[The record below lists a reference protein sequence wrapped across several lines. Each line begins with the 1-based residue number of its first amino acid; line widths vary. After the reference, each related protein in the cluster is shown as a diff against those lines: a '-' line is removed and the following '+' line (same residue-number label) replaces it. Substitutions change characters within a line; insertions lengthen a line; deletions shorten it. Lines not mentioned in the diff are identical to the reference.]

1 MSVPEPPLATSP
13 APTDGKTVFN
23 LLSNIKDR
31 ETSINRSQVI
41 EPDEDIAILRHD
53 PETNENVINKT
64 AYLKLH
70 KSLSPNISN
79 TVDKIKEKFE
89 SQSEKIETIESLK
102 TKYSPFA
109 LGYSSSKPSVKPR
122 RSRLSKSQI
131 ITPSKREISVRRSLN
146 IEPNKHKDVNSN
158 DLLKNEQHAEYITI
172 ITRSDSDE
180 SVNKIVNE
188 LSVFTMEKKKST
200 SSLRKIFAVFNGR
213 RNKAK
218 TEDRQNGDNLQN
230 ESAFSRQSAFRH
242 TTGAERNNSK
252 LQRRDSNHKDIER
265 DFAQVHISEFSQTKP
280 ENNIQ
285 RNQFT
290 PMDKPSYNTYMNVP
304 NVKKYIDTSSSASTL
319 ESDRSNLHQKPTQ
332 EGEVDI
338 RSHSSFRPTRIP
350 DNRRDTPPRLME
362 TIKSDV
368 RLVNPKALIPINS
381 ERALPNPYQNGNG
394 DASPIS
400 LITRTKPVS
409 QSTPNGRPFMME
421 DTYGTVF
428 DSLDSRHRK
437 SRSNLVE
444 GTKLKLPPNREI
456 VPLSPRVKS
465 PIPSDSISTDKIIA
479 TELLKSKRAPSKE
492 QLLSHQRLEI
502 DIDYPD
508 NINDSLN
515 ISNKPPIA
523 EKPPLNLPR
532 QETDSRRTSQT
543 RSSNESVVLK
553 HPNHQYMSQQNL
565 SPRRPITPLGG
576 QFPES
581 PKTPQK
587 EDMRKSVEAYYWN
600 EIKKLKDQENYQ
612 LCMMQ
617 MQYGYLPVETARKSR
632 SMSPVASRNGRRSL
646 SLPRE
651 PRQPQILP
659 EPYYPNIIPE
669 NRAVINQTQLNLQPS
684 LQPNLQPQPRSMQQL
699 QFQQQQYF
707 QRSTP
712 ERSTVDGSNHRK
724 IDGTNSLYRPIFKR
738 GSLSTPPTRTVP
750 EDSLKRKVSFSG
762 GQELRPQGWPT
773 KNGYTQSP
781 PQRRIEKILSQGDD
795 EVFLPQPSEEDL
807 YYNTVRQNYGEPR
820 YVLRASQN
828 SLYLHQRQPIEN
840 PHRTRQVNRQEE
852 LYGQPVD
859 AVRPLSRHGSIQIQE
874 EIYGQRP
881 ASRRMSYQNVSPRLH
896 SQEPQRRPLVRRE
909 IIVNDEIFGQ
919 FGGYSPSVQLQYYPP
934 KQVSVSNR
942 VCDFYGQ
949 IHDPDQTK
957 VNQSGVLMGQVR
969 GPPENFV
976 RNGRLTSSANDMYL
990 RAPQRYPNET
1000 LYGRIEQSGPPTR
1013 PLPPVPLK
1021 KGVISDNESGSDA
1034 SEVQRIFNSSKSN
1047 KKRGIFGK

>member
-1 MSVPEPPLATSP
+1 MPAPEPPLATPPEPS
-13 APTDGKTVFN
+13 DDKTVFN
-23 LLSNIKDR
+23 LLSNIKDY
-31 ETSINRSQVI
+31 ETSTTRSQLI
-41 EPDEDIAILRHD
+41 EPDEDIAILKHD
-53 PETNENVINKT
+53 PKTNETVINKT

-70 KSLSPNISN
+70 KSLSPDISS

-89 SQSEKIETIESLK
+89 NQPDKIETIESLK
-102 TKYSPFA
+102 TKYSPSA

-122 RSRLSKSQI
+122 KSRLSKSQI
-131 ITPSKREISVRRSLN
+131 ISPSKGEVSARRSLN
-146 IEPNKHKDVNSN
+146 IEPKKRKDVNSN
-158 DLLKNEQHAEYITI
+158 DLQKNEENVEYITI
-172 ITRSDSDE
+172 ITKSDSEE
-180 SVNKIVNE
+180 SVNKIEKE
-188 LSVFTMEKKKST
+188 LAVFTMDKNRRVSSFRRILAVFGKKK
-200 SSLRKIFAVFNGR
+200 RD
-213 RNKAK
+213 KA
-218 TEDRQNGDNLQN
+218 EDRQNGDNLQN

-242 TTGAERNNSK
+242 TTGAERNNTK
-252 LQRRDSNHKDIER
+252 LQRSDGNHKDIER
-265 DFAQVHISEFSQTKP
+265 DFGQVRISEFNQSKP

-285 RNQFT
+285 RNQFI

-304 NVKKYIDTSSSASTL
+304 NINKYIDTSSSASTL
-319 ESDRSNLHQKPTQ
+319 ESDRSNLHQKPPQ
-332 EGEVDI
+332 EEEVDV
-338 RSHSSFRPTRIP
+338 RNHSSFRPARIS
-350 DNRRDTPPRLME
+350 DNRRDTPPRLTE
-362 TIKSDV
+362 TIKPDV

-394 DASPIS
+394 DTSPIS
-400 LITRTKPVS
+400 LIVRSKPAS
-409 QSTPNGRPFMME
+409 QSTPNGRPYMIE
-421 DTYGTVF
+421 ETYGTVF
-428 DSLDSRHRK
+428 DSLDSRHRT
-437 SRSNLVE
+437 SRNNLVE

-508 NINDSLN
+508 NINDSPN

-523 EKPPLNLPR
+523 EKPPLSLPR
-532 QETDSRRTSQT
+532 PETDSRRTSQT
-543 RSSNESVVLK
+543 RSSNESVVLR
-553 HPNHQYMSQQNL
+553 HPNYQYMSQQNL
-565 SPRRPITPLGG
+565 SPRRPITPSGG
-576 QFPES
+576 QFLES

-612 LCMMQ
+612 LYMMQ
-617 MQYGYLPVETARKSR
+617 MQYGYLPVEATRRSR

-651 PRQPQILP
+651 SRQPQILP
-659 EPYYPNIIPE
+659 EPFYPNIIPE
-669 NRAVINQTQLNLQPS
+669 NRAVANQMQLSLQQS

-707 QRSTP
+707 QRNTP

-724 IDGTNSLYRPIFKR
+724 IDGTNSLYRPIIKR
-738 GSLSTPPTRTVP
+738 GSLNTPPSRTVP

-773 KNGYTQSP
+773 RNGYTQSP

-795 EVFLPQPSEEDL
+795 EVFLPQPSDEDL
-807 YYNTVRQNYGEPR
+807 YYSPVRQNYGEPR
-820 YVLRASQN
+820 YVLRAGQN

-840 PHRTRQVNRQEE
+840 PHRARPVNRQEE

-881 ASRRMSYQNVSPRLH
+881 PSKRMSYQNVNPRLPL
-896 SQEPQRRPLVRRE
+896 QEPQRRPLVRRE

-919 FGGYSPSVQLQYYPP
+919 FGGYTPSVQQQYYPP
-934 KQVSVSNR
+934 KQVSVNNR
-942 VCDFYGQ
+942 ICDIYGQ

-957 VNQSGVLMGQVR
+957 VNQSGVLMGQMR
-969 GPPENFV
+969 GPAENFV
-976 RNGRLTSSANDMYL
+976 RNSRLTSSANDMYL
-990 RAPQRYPNET
+990 RAPQRYPIET

-1034 SEVQRIFNSSKSN
+1034 SEMQRIFNSSKSN